1 MAGNV
6 SVVPGT
12 DQNSGNA
19 FRGFK
24 TVNMPVDY
32 GSGGH
37 YRTAVATGDIAAG
50 AGAAAE
56 FVQFRWTSATLLAAI
71 LDVEI
76 TGMRATTAFAAG
88 VIDITAT
95 IARSFTV
102 AGTGGGVATIT
113 TNNAKARTSMATT
126 GLGELRTSTTAALGA
141 GTKTLDAQP
150 IGNIITHSSA
160 GPNAA
165 TPIIGS
171 IYLPRTKIVD
181 PDLGDGAHPLLLAQN
196 EGLII
201 RATVPATG
209 VWNLGCQITWAE
221 VPAY

>member
-1 MAGNV
+1 MAGTLTVRPHRIAGNV
-6 SVVPGT
+6 WEADRV
-12 DQNSGNA
+12 QA
-19 FRGFK
+19 
-24 TVNMPVDY
+24 MPLDH
-32 GSGGH
+32 GARGH
-37 YRTAVATGDIAAG
+37 YRMAVVTGDIAAG

-56 FVQFRWTSATLLAAI
+56 FVQFRWTSATILAAI
-71 LDVEI
+71 LDVEV
-76 TGMRATTAFAAG
+76 TGMRASTAFAAG
-88 VIDITAT
+88 AIDITAT

-102 AGTGGGVATIT
+102 AGTGGGAATIT
-113 TNNAKARTSMATT
+113 GNNGKARTSHATT
-126 GLGELRTSTTAALGA
+126 ALGELRTATTAALGA

-171 IYLPRTKIVD
+171 IYLPKTKLIDADVS
-181 PDLGDGAHPLLLAQN
+181 DGAHPVLLAQN

-209 VWNLGCQITWAE
+209 VWNLGLSIVWAE
-221 VPAY
+221 VETY